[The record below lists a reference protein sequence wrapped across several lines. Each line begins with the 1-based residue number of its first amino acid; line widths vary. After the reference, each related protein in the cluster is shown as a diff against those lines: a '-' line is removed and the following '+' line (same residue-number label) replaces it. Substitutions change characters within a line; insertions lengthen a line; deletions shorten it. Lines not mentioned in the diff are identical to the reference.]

1 MTGFLRPIARTVGL
15 TLGCASVLSAQGAEK
30 ACEVNESRPTA
41 IGRATIAIQVA
52 SSAQDPAAASRQLTA
67 AVKGLTEN
75 AEKMDNQVGRNLV
88 LGKALVLWSMQP
100 NIELVAKRGTLGYT
114 TNPEGTIDLAAAIDT
129 AFRVVE
135 TANPECVSETARWRG
150 QKGWV
155 TLVNTAIERLNAD
168 DLAAAEAAADKA
180 ILMNPFG
187 PYGYVVKA
195 NVAQKRERST
205 TAMELYRKAV
215 EVASRDTAYNDIKRQ
230 SLIYLGNI
238 AADSAEGAAD
248 AAAKRP
254 YIQAARGAFEE
265 ILKDPNAGELRANAQ
280 SGMCRV
286 AIASGDTVVLRSM
299 YKDQLSS
306 PGGFGYNDLMNA
318 GVCMARAEMVT
329 EATTLFQSAL
339 EKNTHHR
346 DALSNLTIMLL
357 RKDNFNEAIP
367 VASRL
372 VSVEPN
378 NQENMQ
384 LLMLSYAGIAK
395 RARDQRA
402 AGLKA
407 GAAKTGAKAG
417 ATKAAP
423 AGARPSQAVIDSLFK
438 FETAYTDSAVKLN
451 ERREAM
457 TLRVSLTDFTS
468 TEEKAVMAGNIQN
481 TGTADKNVTMKV
493 EFLDRTGKTIATKD
507 VEVAVPAGKSARFNA
522 TVTPGNKEITAFKY
536 HPIS

>member
-1 MTGFLRPIARTVGL
+1 MTGFLRPMVRTLGL
-15 TLGCASVLSAQGAEK
+15 TVGCASVLGAQQTEK

-41 IGRATIAIQVA
+41 IGKATIAIQVA
-52 SSAQDPAAASRQLTA
+52 SGATDPTAAARQLTA

-75 AEKMDNQVGRNLV
+75 AERMDNQVGRNLV
-88 LGKALVLWSMQP
+88 LGKTLVLWTMQP
-100 NIELVAKRGTLGYT
+100 NIEMVTTRGSLGYAT
-114 TNPEGTIDLAAAIDT
+114 DPQGTIDLAAAIDS

-135 TANPECVSETARWRG
+135 AANPECASETARWRG

-168 DLAAAEAAADKA
+168 DLEAAEAAADKA
-180 ILMNPFG
+180 ILLNPFG

-205 TAMELYRKAV
+205 AAMELYRKAV
-215 EVASRDTAYNDIKRQ
+215 DVASKDTTYIDIKRQ

-238 AADSAEGAAD
+238 AADSAEGTPD
-248 AAAKRP
+248 AAGKKP
-254 YIQAARGAFEE
+254 YIDAARQAFEE
-265 ILKDPNAGELRANAQ
+265 ILKDPNAGEMRANAQ
-280 SGMCRV
+280 AGMCRV
-286 AIASGDTVVLRSM
+286 AIASGDTTVLRSM
-299 YKDQLSS
+299 YKDQLAS
-306 PGGFGYNDLMNA
+306 PAGFAYNDLMNA
-318 GVCMARAEMVT
+318 GVCMARAEMVP
-329 EATTLFQSAL
+329 EATTLFRSAL
-339 EKNTHHR
+339 EKNSHHR
-346 DALSNLTIMLL
+346 DALSNLAIMLL
-357 RKDNFNEAIP
+357 RKDEFEAAIP

-407 GAAKTGAKAG
+407 GSATKAKAG
-417 ATKAAP
+417 ATKTGAAS
-423 AGARPSQAVIDSLFK
+423 GRLSQAVIDSLFK

-451 ERREAM
+451 ERREGM
-457 TLRVSLTDFTS
+457 TMRVSLSDFTS
-468 TEEKAVMAGNIQN
+468 SEEKAVVAGNISN

-493 EFLDRTGKTIATKD
+493 EFLDRTGNTIATKD
-507 VEVAVPAGKSARFNA
+507 VPVAVPAGKSARFNA

>member
-1 MTGFLRPIARTVGL
+1 
-15 TLGCASVLSAQGAEK
+15 
-30 ACEVNESRPTA
+30 
-41 IGRATIAIQVA
+41 
-52 SSAQDPAAASRQLTA
+52 
-67 AVKGLTEN
+67 
-75 AEKMDNQVGRNLV
+75 
-88 LGKALVLWSMQP
+88 
-100 NIELVAKRGTLGYT
+100 
-114 TNPEGTIDLAAAIDT
+114 
-129 AFRVVE
+129 
-135 TANPECVSETARWRG
+135 
-150 QKGWV
+150 
-155 TLVNTAIERLNAD
+155 
-168 DLAAAEAAADKA
+168 
-180 ILMNPFG
+180 
-187 PYGYVVKA
+187 
-195 NVAQKRERST
+195 
-205 TAMELYRKAV
+205 MELYRKAV

>member
-1 MTGFLRPIARTVGL
+1 MTGFFRPMVRTVGL
-15 TLGCASVLSAQGAEK
+15 SLGCASALSAQATEK

-52 SSAQDPAAASRQLTA
+52 SSAQDPAAASRQLMA

-75 AEKMDNQVGRNLV
+75 AERMDNQVGRNLV

-100 NIELVAKRGTLGYT
+100 NIELETKRGVLGYT

-135 TANPECVSETARWRG
+135 TSNPECVSETSKWRG

-168 DLAAAEAAADKA
+168 DLPAAEAAADKA

-187 PYGYVVKA
+187 PYGFVVKA

-205 TAMELYRKAV
+205 AAMELYRKAV
-215 EVASRDTAYNDIKRQ
+215 EVASRDTAYNDIRRQ

-254 YIQAARGAFEE
+254 YIEAARGAFEE
-265 ILKDPNAGELRANAQ
+265 ILKDPNAGEVRANAQ

-286 AIASGDTVVLRSM
+286 AIASGDTAVLRSM
-299 YKDQLSS
+299 YKDQLAT
-306 PGGFGYNDLMNA
+306 PAGFAYNDLMNA
-318 GVCMARAEMVT
+318 GVCMARAEMVP
-329 EATTLFQSAL
+329 EATNLFRSAL
-339 EKNTHHR
+339 EKNSHHR

-357 RKDNFNEAIP
+357 RTDDFNAAIP
-367 VASRL
+367 VGVRL
-372 VSVEPN
+372 MSVEPN
-378 NQENMQ
+378 NMENMQ

-407 GAAKTGAKAG
+407 AAGTKAGTKG

-423 AGARPSQAVIDSLFK
+423 ASGRLSQATIDSLFK

-451 ERREAM
+451 ERREGT

-468 TEEKAVMAGNIQN
+468 SEEKAVVAGSVQN

-493 EFLDRTGKTIATKD
+493 EFLDRTGKAIATKD
-507 VEVAVPAGKSARFNA
+507 VEVAIPAGKTARFNA